1 MQRPPRRGYMW
12 SDKEEHQCWD
22 SDDFNEAYKKNVV
35 FWKDNKIHLKA
46 TGKPLRLSF
55 VQSGIKKIANEI
67 QHNVALVDAATFG
80 LQVYSKADVD
90 DFKAYGDLWTYALK
104 LANMGKAPL
113 GSLSKV
119 GNCIRETTGWFDP
132 VDSHLIYAYI
142 AKSKANEAMVE
153 EKQKRDEEIAGSS
166 KRATKASSKKE
177 EGTLPKPT
185 PKVNMEDA
193 PKEKKQ
199 GKPRGPSY
207 ILKSDIELA
216 TDLKKGF
223 EERLLNSK
231 VEVTLGDILG
241 IAKCKFHEKI
251 IGIIKR
257 KCQISSDQEL
267 EAVKSQVGLKKEYYL
282 EELERVPKHS
292 FIKWFQAKKRRT
304 GKSIVEDSHEGFK
317 ENDTIEKIVEKP
329 KVLSSP
335 TSMDSTMEDLFK
347 GQSILTNLGS
357 ARMEKN
363 ADEMISTKS
372 THVMEICKDD
382 NEEAGDTIQKTT
394 GRTNPVDSLLEVQ
407 VNKKFMEEKQKVE
420 EEILKVQTD
429 EAFVKDKRNN
439 EEEILEISKGQ
450 SRASIRTNGEQMPKA
465 TPSPKAQIK
474 DASKD
479 KKQSKVCGPS
489 FKLICDIELATA
501 LKVFKELIDNK
512 VKVTWRD
519 ILG

>member
-1 MQRPPRRGYMW
+1 MNLEDRMRKAR
-12 SDKEEHQCWD
+12 QCVIEKLD
-22 SDDFNEAYKKNVV
+22 RFDGRDISKFCRAYK
-35 FWKDNKIHLKA
+35 
-46 TGKPLRLSF
+46 
-55 VQSGIKKIANEI
+55 
-67 QHNVALVDAATFG
+67 
-80 LQVYSKADVD
+80 
-90 DFKAYGDLWTYALK
+90 
-104 LANMGKAPL
+104 
-113 GSLSKV
+113 
-119 GNCIRETTGWFDP
+119 
-132 VDSHLIYAYI
+132 
-142 AKSKANEAMVE
+142 EAM
-153 EKQKRDEEIAGSS
+153 
-166 KRATKASSKKE
+166 
-177 EGTLPKPT
+177 
-185 PKVNMEDA
+185 ED
-193 PKEKKQ
+193 
-199 GKPRGPSY
+199 Y
-207 ILKSDIELA
+207 
-216 TDLKKGF
+216 
-223 EERLLNSK
+223 
-231 VEVTLGDILG
+231 G
-241 IAKCKFHEKI
+241 I
-251 IGIIKR
+251 
-257 KCQISSDQEL
+257 
-267 EAVKSQVGLKKEYYL
+267 
-282 EELERVPKHS
+282 
-292 FIKWFQAKKRRT
+292 AKKRRT
-304 GKSIVEDSHEGFK
+304 GKSIVENSHEGFG

-382 NEEAGDTIQKTT
+382 NEEDGDTIQETT

-407 VNKKFMEEKQKVE
+407 VNEKFMEEKQKVE
-420 EEILKVQTD
+420 EEILKVQTN

-489 FKLICDIELATA
+489 FKLSCDIELATA

-519 ILG
+519 ILGWNKEGFWNQKKFKKRRFSQDFFGVKKDQILQGVFFSGFFGLKSEGFYSYKKFKEEDEMYGDEADVKELLEQNVHVDSQDMQGRTALHMAAANGHMELVLFLLNQGA